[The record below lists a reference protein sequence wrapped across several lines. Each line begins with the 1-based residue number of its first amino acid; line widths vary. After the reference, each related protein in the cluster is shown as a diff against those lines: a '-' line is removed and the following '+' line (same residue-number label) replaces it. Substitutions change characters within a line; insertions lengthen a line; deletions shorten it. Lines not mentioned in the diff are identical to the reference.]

1 MRSTLT
7 LLFGTTELSVDL
19 PASEPAWPADEARR
33 WLDQQFLAHDCEPL
47 RAAGKVLT
55 ADKLLAIA
63 AAIGAQGFEHD
74 AALRLDFARAAL
86 GALARP
92 LVRIDVDAASV
103 TF

>member
-19 PASEPAWPADEARR
+19 PVSDPAWPADEARQ
-33 WLDQQFLAHDCEPL
+33 WLDRQFLAHDCEPL
-47 RAAGKVLT
+47 RASGKVLT

-63 AAIGAQGFEHD
+63 AAIGAQRFERD
-74 AALRLDFARAAL
+74 PALRLDFARAAL